1 MSSTNRVLLFV
12 LPVLALIAAFWFL
25 ILAPKRQE
33 ASDLEAK
40 VGDLQ
45 AQVSEQEQL
54 AATAETARK
63 DFPRAYRRLIVLGK
77 ATPTD
82 DDTSSLLVQLEDV
95 AKEADVDFLSLE
107 TQQGE
112 AAAAPPPAPEP
123 QTGSE
128 AAESTEQR
136 VDNGEAGTTP
146 AAPAPAPTEATA
158 ALLPIGASIGPA
170 GLPVMK
176 YSLSFTGDFFHL
188 ADFIEGIDGLVT
200 TRQDGQIGVKGRLI
214 TIDGFELTPQGD
226 PGENPELAAQ
236 FQVTTFLTPADE
248 GATAGATPSGPA
260 PPTAPQPV
268 SDTPAPSP
276 TETASTTTP

>member
-1 MSSTNRVLLFV
+1 MSSANRVILFV

-25 ILAPKRQE
+25 VLAPKREE
-33 ASDLEAK
+33 AANLETKVSDL
-40 VGDLQ
+40 Q
-45 AQVSEQEQL
+45 TQVEEQEQL
-54 AATAETARK
+54 AASAETARK

-82 DDTSSLLVQLEDV
+82 DDTSSLLVQLQDV
-95 AKEADVDFLSLE
+95 ADEADVEFLSLE
-107 TQQGE
+107 TQQGD

-123 QTGSE
+123 QTGSQ

-136 VDNGEAGTTP
+136 VENGEAG
-146 AAPAPAPTEATA
+146 AAPASPAPVPTEATA

-176 YSLSFTGDFFHL
+176 YSLTFNGDFFRL

-200 TRQDGQIGVKGRLI
+200 TRQDGHIGVKGRLI
-214 TIDGFELTPQGD
+214 TIDGFDLTPQGD

-236 FQVTTFLTPADE
+236 FQITTFLTPAEE
-248 GATAGATPSGPA
+248 GATAGATPTGPA

-268 SDTPAPSP
+268 STEAAPGT
-276 TETASTTTP
+276 TETASTTAP